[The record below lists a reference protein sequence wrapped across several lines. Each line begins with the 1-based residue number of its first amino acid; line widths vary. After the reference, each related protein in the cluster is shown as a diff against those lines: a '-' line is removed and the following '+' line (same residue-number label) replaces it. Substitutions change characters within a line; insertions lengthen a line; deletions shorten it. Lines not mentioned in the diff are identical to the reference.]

1 MINFGAPSSQ
11 YFKASTILT
20 FVSIV
25 LTYFATSPILSSK
38 FLNIYEQMFEKFA
51 IEKFKNTHV
60 YGSL

>member
-25 LTYFATSPILSSK
+25 LTYFATSPTLSSK
-38 FLNIYEQMFEKFA
+38 VLNIYEQMLKKFA
-51 IEKFKNTHV
+51 KEN
-60 YGSL
+60 

>member
-38 FLNIYEQMFEKFA
+38 VLNIYEQMFEKFA
-51 IEKFKNTHV
+51 IEKIENTHV